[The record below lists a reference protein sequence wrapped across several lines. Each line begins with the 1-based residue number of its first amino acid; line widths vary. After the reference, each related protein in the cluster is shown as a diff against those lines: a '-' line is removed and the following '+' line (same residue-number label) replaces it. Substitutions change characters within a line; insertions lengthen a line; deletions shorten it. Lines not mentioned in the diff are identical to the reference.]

1 MSMKKTELEKRKG
14 LVINNAL
21 RAAGNPYG
29 PASASPQDRKARR
42 EAERA
47 AGLVPFAIKLDAALA
62 ARLRE
67 RAQNSGRS
75 LDELCAELFERALA
89 D

>member
-1 MSMKKTELEKRKG
+1 MTMKKTELEKRKG

-62 ARLRE
+62 AQLRE
-67 RAQNSGRS
+67 LAQSSGRS
-75 LDELCAELFERALA
+75 VDEVCAELLA
-89 D
+89 RGLAA